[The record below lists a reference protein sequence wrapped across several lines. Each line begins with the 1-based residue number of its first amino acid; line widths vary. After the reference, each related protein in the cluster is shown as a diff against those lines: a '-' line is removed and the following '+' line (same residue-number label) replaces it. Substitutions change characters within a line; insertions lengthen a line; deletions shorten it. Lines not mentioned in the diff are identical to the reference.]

1 MKMKNIYICYTLYH
15 LLISLCKR
23 DLYGK
28 IIILT
33 TRINNYAI
41 YKRRIEKLFPEIPV
55 LIVDDSDYSKK
66 YKLFYPKRIKQELF
80 SITNGN
86 KIHIY
91 NDYTQLGYFFH
102 RNAIPYHLME
112 DGYNSLKHPTSIAP
126 DGLCD
131 KIKGKITNTPRYQGF
146 SKYCKTIEVSSL
158 KDLPTDERMS
168 KFIEKPKD
176 GLFSDLDNKTKE
188 SILKIFDIAS
198 IDIEIAS
205 PSALIL
211 TQPLEE
217 HFKSQEEIYQ
227 FYKSI
232 VEEYIDKGY
241 HIYIK
246 VHPRDN
252 IDYSNLNATVIQR
265 NIPIELFD
273 FLENI
278 KFDVGITYFSTALDF
293 LNCVNKK
300 IFLYNIKDIK

>member
-1 MKMKNIYICYTLYH
+1 MTNFVCHTLYH
-15 LLISLCKR
+15 LLIT
-23 DLYGK
+23 
-28 IIILT
+28 IIKLKDKEN
-33 TRINNYAI
+33 TRIFICDTITDYETWVKILNDQGIRTESFKEFAYREQLQN
-41 YKRRIEKLFPEIPV
+41 KNKTRIV
-55 LIVDDSDYSKK
+55 
-66 YKLFYPKRIKQELF
+66 

-102 RNAIPYHLME
+102 RNAIPYME

-131 KIKGKITNTPRYQGF
+131 KIKGKITNTPRYHGF